1 MASVKL
7 FNVAEV
13 AEILQCNQNFVHELR
28 KSGLLK
34 FMKLGRY
41 KCREETL
48 AEFLAKYDGMDI
60 TNPYQVKELVI
71 DEVKVDGN

>member
-34 FMKLGRY
+34 FMRLGIY

-48 AEFLAKYDGMDI
+48 AEFLEKYDGMDVSD
-60 TNPYQVKELVI
+60 PYNVKELPHYEK
-71 DEVKVDGN
+71 D

>member
-7 FNVAEV
+7 FNVTEV
-13 AEILQCNQNFVHELR
+13 AEILQCNENFVHKLR

-34 FMKLGRY
+34 FMRLGRY

-48 AEFLAKYDGMDI
+48 AEFLEKYDGMDVSD
-60 TNPYQVKELVI
+60 PYNVKELPNNEK
-71 DEVKVDGN
+71 D

>member
-13 AEILQCNQNFVHELR
+13 AEILQCNENFVHKLR
-28 KSGLLK
+28 KAGLLK
-34 FMKLGRY
+34 FMRLGRY

-48 AEFLAKYDGMDI
+48 AEFLEEYDGMDVSD
-60 TNPYQVKELVI
+60 PYNVKELPSYEK
-71 DEVKVDGN
+71 D